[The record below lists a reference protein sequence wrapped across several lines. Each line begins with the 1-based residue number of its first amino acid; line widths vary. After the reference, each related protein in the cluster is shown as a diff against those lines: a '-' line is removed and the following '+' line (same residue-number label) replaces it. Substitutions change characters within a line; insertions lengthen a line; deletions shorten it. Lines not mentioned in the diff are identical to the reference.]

1 MISGSGKR
9 FTLGPGER
17 PLHGLGGRRGSS
29 VTTRFP
35 CLGPRRARLRL
46 PGVKGCLWRISRS
59 GGTIV
64 RSRRVVLPRC
74 HHWTAGL
81 YHFPATA
88 SVRLDPF
95 APMLRPEAELVAM
108 RGEYQ
113 ARVNASPRGAHAR
126 VLHPD
131 LPGVKGKVSL
141 MRVSQG
147 SDGEHRWETKVV
159 TVSELATSDALLWA
173 THISMQRF
181 YGSRGSTS
189 LVQLQN
195 LIADVDCHDR
205 AEFRGLAPE
214 EMAGILIERLRIANK
229 PLPSYI
235 LFSGRGLH
243 LVWLHQPLQATPGVT
258 GRHRAVQRWMHGPA
272 EGKASKTVR
281 TKGGTRL
288 QDPEVISHEETMA
301 AVWGGTG
308 LDRGAVDT
316 SRVPAPGRELQRQER
331 QGRPAGLAVIVGG
344 RRAARLRGSRVGIPP
359 IHARPDG
366 TPSRPSVRRST
377 RSARPV
383 ARPVGPRP
391 RPPAFPSSRIWRLSA
406 GFPAVTGRP
415 SCRPSMP
422 CGSCG
427 AGRLTSGSA
436 TCGRSSAPAPSRSPR
451 AGTAASWAARLA
463 GPAGLP
469 EAELRTS
476 LGALESILGRHETGE
491 TRDHKGVERPV
502 MYVYS
507 KARMLSLLGLNDVS
521 EETLRGAGAGAL
533 LPGGVVRSERQ
544 RSADRR
550 AEAGATPLVVTVSA
564 RLADGREALAMKAA
578 GKTMREIVAEF
589 AGRRGETS
597 LRRAMAEAG
606 AEVPTETVTEAAVET
621 ACETSEDGSV
631 SSPHGSTASIVAVP
645 GALPPSGEPTASD
658 TPGDAIPALPAA
670 ILVLSPTF
678 EPQAGPR
685 TASDPLMSVGSGSR
699 IGGTVAAFPGPR
711 SVPSASSVRPP
722 LPAFIARLLAAET
735 SAPVRVSA

>member
-301 AVWGGTG
+301 AVWRGTG

-316 SRVPAPGRELQRQER
+316 SRVLRLAGSYNGKSGKVARLVWPSSWADVERHDFEDLASAFLPFTRDQMDALKAER
-331 QGRPAGLAVIVGG
+331 QAEYEIREARRQA
-344 RRAARLRGSRVGIPP
+344 RRAEAEAAGIPVVEDMAP
-359 IHARPDG
+359 VRRISGGYWPSVVQALDAVRIMWGG
-366 TPSRPSVRRST
+366 TPDIGKRDLW
-377 RSARPV
+377 
-383 ARPVGPRP
+383 
-391 RPPAFPSSRIWRLSA
+391 AFLSA
-406 GFPAVTGRP
+406 CALAQSEG
-415 SCRPSMP
+415 
-422 CGSCG
+422 
-427 AGRLTSGSA
+427 
-436 TCGRSSAPAPSRSPR
+436 
-451 AGTAASWAARLA
+451 GTAASWAARLA